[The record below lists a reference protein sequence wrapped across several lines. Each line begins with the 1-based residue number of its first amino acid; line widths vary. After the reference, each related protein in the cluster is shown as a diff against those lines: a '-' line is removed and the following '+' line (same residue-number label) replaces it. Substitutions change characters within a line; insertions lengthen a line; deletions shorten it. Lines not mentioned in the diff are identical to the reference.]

1 MLKIHD
7 LFKKKKKIDFVNT
20 IEYNNKIIILVISKS
35 YVCLII
41 FSAFGIIFLR
51 RFHTQSHRHREPNF
65 PRFFPDFVN
74 RKSVTFEC
82 DEKTR
87 FDHRENDSFVGDF
100 QRSILKKK
108 KKNFFTHQTHPFPFA
123 RGLYIVSC
131 EIRMRKID
139 FCYVSSSF
147 CYVDA

>member
-7 LFKKKKKIDFVNT
+7 LFKKKKKIVFVNT
-20 IEYNNKIIILVISKS
+20 IVYNNKIIILISKS
-35 YVCLII
+35 YVRLII

-87 FDHRENDSFVGDF
+87 FDHHKNDSFVGDF

-108 KKNFFTHQTHPFPFA
+108 IFFTHQTHPFPFA
-123 RGLYIVSC
+123 RGLYCFV
-131 EIRMRKID
+131 
-139 FCYVSSSF
+139 
-147 CYVDA
+147 